1 MSCIKTNSI
10 AWISLTHFI
19 DWLTSLSNFILLF
32 FRILSLIRIIF
43 L

>member
-19 DWLTSLSNFILLF
+19 DWLTS
-32 FRILSLIRIIF
+32 
-43 L
+43 